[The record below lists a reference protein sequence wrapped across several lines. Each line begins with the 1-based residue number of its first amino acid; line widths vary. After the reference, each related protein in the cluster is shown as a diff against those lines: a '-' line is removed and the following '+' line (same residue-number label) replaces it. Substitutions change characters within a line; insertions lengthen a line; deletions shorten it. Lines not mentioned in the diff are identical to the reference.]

1 MPIVVHHHLKAIAL
15 FRGLRGLIVGSAG
28 LAISGQTDQ
37 SLVKQLN
44 RLLEKVDI
52 AHPALELL
60 HQVQMTSQAQ
70 LVQQLVVIAL
80 IWAMLL
86 FVQAYGLWLNRR
98 WAVWLALTTSVGV
111 IAGLTWVTMP
121 ILGTLSS
128 LSLAGNLLIALYLL
142 HLLRRKH
149 HIAK

>member
-1 MPIVVHHHLKAIAL
+1 MPMAAHHHLKAIAL

-44 RLLEKVDI
+44 RLLEKLDI
-52 AHPALELL
+52 AHPVLELL

-80 IWAMLL
+80 MWAMLL
-86 FVQAYGLWLNRR
+86 LMQACGLWLNRR
-98 WAVWLALTTSVGV
+98 WPCGWRS
-111 IAGLTWVTMP
+111 P
-121 ILGTLSS
+121 PQSE
-128 LSLAGNLLIALYLL
+128 
-142 HLLRRKH
+142 
-149 HIAK
+149 

>member
-15 FRGLRGLIVGSAG
+15 LRGLRGLIVGSAG
-28 LAISGQTDQ
+28 LTISGQTDQ
-37 SLVKQLN
+37 SLVGQLN

-52 AHPALELL
+52 AHPVLEFLNKT
-60 HQVQMTSQAQ
+60 QMTSQAQ
-70 LVQQLVVIAL
+70 LVKPLVAIAM

-98 WAVWLALTTSVGV
+98 WAVWLAFSTSVAV

-142 HLLRRKH
+142 HLLGRKH